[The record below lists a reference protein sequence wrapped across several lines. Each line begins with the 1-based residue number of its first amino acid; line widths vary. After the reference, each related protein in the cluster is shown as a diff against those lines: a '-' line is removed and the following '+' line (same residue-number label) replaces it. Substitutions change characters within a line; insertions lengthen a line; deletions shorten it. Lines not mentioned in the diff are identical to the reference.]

1 MRIAMAAAG
10 LLIVALAPGAVAAP
24 QPSIVNACAAAPAGH
39 ARCFAQVRTDVHG
52 GRGVRAATSLPAG
65 YGPSD
70 LRSAY
75 NLPSMGGAGQT
86 VGIIDAGD
94 DPKAEADLAVY
105 RSTYGLPPCTTTNGC
120 FQKVNQR
127 GVASPLPADQGWAVE
142 IALDIQMVSA
152 SCPSCRIVLVEAD
165 DASFANLGAA
175 VDTAVR
181 LGANEVSNS
190 YGGPEFS
197 ELPQFQAH
205 YSHPGVAV
213 LASSGDSGYG
223 IPNAPAVFS
232 SVIAVGGTS
241 LTRANNARGWS
252 ETAWS
257 GAGSGCSA
265 WVAKPAWQHDANCP
279 GRMTADVAADADPRT
294 GPAVYETDQ
303 YAGWIIVGGTSAS
316 SPYLAGVIALAGN
329 PQQFADASPFYTHAG
344 ALNDVV
350 GGNNVR
356 ATDCGGDYQCNAV
369 PGYDG
374 PTGNG
379 APNGLAAF

>member
-10 LLIVALAPGAVAAP
+10 LLIVALAPGAVAAS
-24 QPSIVNACAAAPAGH
+24 QPAVVNACAAAPAGH

-52 GRGVRAATSLPAG
+52 GLGVRGATSLPAG

-75 NLPSMGGAGQT
+75 NLPSTGGAGQT
-86 VGIIDAGD
+86 VGIVDAGD

-127 GVASPLPADQGWAVE
+127 GVTSPLPADQGWAVE

-197 ELPQFQAH
+197 GLPQFQAH

-265 WVAKPAWQHDANCP
+265 WVAKPAWQHDVNCP

-303 YAGWIIVGGTSAS
+303 YAGWTIVGGTSAS

-356 ATDCGGDYQCNAV
+356 AIDCGGDYQCNAV

-379 APNGLAAF
+379 APNGLGAF